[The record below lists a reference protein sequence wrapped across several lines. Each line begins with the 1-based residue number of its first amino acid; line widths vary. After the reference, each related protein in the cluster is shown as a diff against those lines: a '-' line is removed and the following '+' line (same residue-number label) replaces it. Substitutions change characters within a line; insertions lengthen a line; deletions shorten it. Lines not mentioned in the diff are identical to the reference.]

1 MDHLEFQEFKNIS
14 KFNEYEHV
22 IPFNK
27 LQSSITQLFTR
38 RLINPRS
45 KYNRMV
51 YKMGTGTG
59 KTLNSL
65 MTSLSFCATYSAVFE
80 KYAKRNAFIIGFSE
94 DVFKKEFLK
103 FPELGIITQREIDE
117 ITKMKQDMKTTSG
130 ETRELLEQNHQIYVN
145 KIKKRITDPDL
156 GGFYKFFGYRELF
169 NALFTTDALPT
180 GTLSVNIYEMYQAG
194 QILVNQPLLDS
205 FTDSFIICD
214 EIHMAYNSAEMN
226 NYGLA
231 LQLILDYQKHHCH
244 AVFLSAT
251 IINNNK
257 RELIDIAN
265 LVRNPDHPT
274 FDAAHF
280 FSEHE
285 VKDLDIIYEEFKGKV
300 IFLEENNKDYPDLVF
315 QGKQIDGLDFIK
327 FTECMMTPLH
337 EATYKAA
344 NLYKIKTSNIMIHDI
359 VVPNP
364 AYSVEDHLR
373 WDPAHPQYAERN
385 LAMVG
390 LFDTTE
396 IKEKIL
402 TAPEQWR
409 VDMGIEITIT
419 RDNMELT
426 GSWLKYDRLKIFSK
440 KATMFLDIIDKE
452 LKKDPL
458 IKILIY
464 HPYVSGSGTVLI
476 AEILA
481 QNGFC
486 HYENSPNMS
495 TNSSELYITRKEWA
509 VKYPLREFFP
519 ARVYTLRRD
528 VTETKKSKMLDIY
541 NSPDNKYGKY
551 VKFFL
556 GSKRIKQSIDFKDV
570 QVMFIWQY
578 PTNISDYIQI
588 KGRVERTNSMIAL
601 PPEKR
606 IVRLY
611 TFLGKGKEPTIEY
624 KKYYK
629 KISEYKFIQ
638 EIERNIN
645 KYAVNNYLQKVD
657 FKPSTSLGA
666 LPFKVQPFRG
676 KVVTDTYFNHDSHK
690 YAMELISM
698 LIKRAFIMT
707 PVWNHKELWA
717 YVQSNPAANIEFSG
731 AGKDIYLQL
740 FNYCL
745 NRILYVKTVNIDY
758 VSMDLFDISNVRIDR
773 YHYAG
778 RTYKSIEKVITQVG
792 DYFILCPLDKYGNIE
807 LHQYSFLKHNHV
819 DNFQRY
825 TLDPSDD
832 VIETS
837 AAVNAFMKTGANKY
851 LFLLAFNDK
860 EQYNI
865 IREHISGI
873 YVLEAAIFK
882 IYTDLKIAGKNWYRD
897 NDSIHKYVDSQ
908 WESIPSSTNPYV
920 MENDIVIGIVDNK
933 MFKLK
938 EPQQN
943 KEIDRRKIQRGM
955 TCSMNKKTTLENYYM
970 KLNLVMKDKMKV
982 KSICDRLFVK
992 LIELEIA
999 SRSAK
1004 EPLRYVY
1011 LLDTP
1016 LVQ

>member
-1 MDHLEFQEFKNIS
+1 
-14 KFNEYEHV
+14 
-22 IPFNK
+22 
-27 LQSSITQLFTR
+27 
-38 RLINPRS
+38 
-45 KYNRMV
+45 
-51 YKMGTGTG
+51 MGTGTG

-65 MTSLSFCATYSAVFE
+65 MTSLSFCAAYSTVFK
-80 KYAKRNAFIIGFSE
+80 KYHKRNAFIIGFSE

-117 ITKMKQDMKTTSG
+117 IAQMKKDLKATTG
-130 ETRELLEQNHQIYVN
+130 ETRELLEQNLRLYVN
-145 KIKKRITDPDL
+145 KIKKRITDPEL

-169 NALFTTDALPT
+169 NALFTTDTLPV
-180 GTLSVNIYEMYQAG
+180 GTLSANIHEMYQAG
-194 QILVNQPLLDS
+194 QIFVNQPLLDS

-214 EIHMAYNSAEMN
+214 EIHTVYNSTEMN

-231 LQLILDYQKHHCH
+231 IQLILDYQKHRCH

-265 LVRNPDHPT
+265 LVRDPDHPT
-274 FDAAHF
+274 FDTEHF

-285 VKDLDIIYEEFKGKV
+285 VKNLDIIYEEFKGKV

-315 QGKQIDGLDFIK
+315 QGKEVEGLDFIK
-327 FTECMMTPLH
+327 FTECPMTPLH
-337 EATYKAA
+337 EATYKAS
-344 NLYKIKTSNIMIHDI
+344 NLYETKTFNNMVHDM

-373 WDPAHPQYAERN
+373 WDPAHPDYANRN
-385 LAMVG
+385 REMVG
-390 LFDTTE
+390 LFDSAE

-409 VDMGIEITIT
+409 IDMGIEITVT
-419 RDNMELT
+419 RDYTALT

-440 KATMFLDIIDKE
+440 KATMFLDILDKE

-464 HPYVSGSGTVLI
+464 HPYVIGSGIMLI

-481 QNGFC
+481 QNGYC

-509 VKYPLREFFP
+509 IRFPQKEFYP
-519 ARVYTLRRD
+519 ARVFTLGRD
-528 VTETKKSKMLDIY
+528 VTEVKKSKMLDTF

-556 GSKRIKQSIDFKDV
+556 GAKRIKQSIDFKDV

-578 PTNISDYIQI
+578 PTNIAEYIQI

-601 PPEKR
+601 PPDKR

-611 TFLGKGKEPTIEY
+611 TFLGVTSDNKKNNLTIEY

-645 KYAVNNYLQKVD
+645 KHAVNNFLQKVD
-657 FKPSTSLGA
+657 FKASTSLGA
-666 LPFKVQPFRG
+666 LPFKVQPFKG
-676 KVVTDTYFNHDSHK
+676 KVITDTYFNHDSHK

-707 PVWNHKELWA
+707 PVWKHKELWN
-717 YVQSNPAANIEFSG
+717 YVQSNPAANIEFTG
-731 AGKDIYLQL
+731 PGKDIYLQL

-745 NRILYVKTVNIDY
+745 TKILYVKTVNIDY
-758 VSMDLFDISNVRIDR
+758 VSMDLFDMSNVRIDK

-778 RTYKSIEKVITQVG
+778 KTYKSIEKVITQVG
-792 DYFILCPLDKYGNIE
+792 DFFILCPLDKYGNIE

-819 DNFQRY
+819 NNFQRY
-825 TLDPSDD
+825 VLDPSDEA
-832 VIETS
+832 VETS
-837 AAVNAFMKTGANKY
+837 SAVQNFMKTGANKY
-851 LFLLAFNDK
+851 LILLAFTDK

-873 YVLEAAIFK
+873 FTLEPAIFK
-882 IYTDLKIAGKNWYRD
+882 IYTDLKVAGKNWYRD
-897 NDSIHKYVDSQ
+897 ADSIHKFVNSE
-908 WESIPSSTNPYV
+908 WESIPASATPYV
-920 MENDIVIGIVDNK
+920 TENDIVVGLIDNK
-933 MFKLK
+933 LFKLK
-938 EPQQN
+938 EPQSS
-943 KEIDRRKIQRGM
+943 KEIDRRKIRRGM
-955 TCSMNKKTTLENYYM
+955 TCSMNKKTTLEDYYM
-970 KLNLVMKDKMKV
+970 KLNMVMKDKMKV

-999 SRSAK
+999 ARSSK

-1011 LLDTP
+1011 LLDTSI
-1016 LVQ
+1016 Q